1 MKRILATLSLGLFAS
16 AVASAQ
22 LSDYLDIY
30 IAQAKPDKRA
40 EFEALSRKI
49 ADANRKPKG
58 DRWIAMETTYGEGN
72 VFQFVSER
80 KDYAA
85 VDQSMKDFMGA
96 LNDALGPQGSKKLD
110 ADYNNTVVS
119 FRSELRRRRWDLS
132 INAPKDR
139 DAYVQIVGNAR
150 WLRTI
155 EVHVREGHVAQFE
168 DQVKQVKKAYENGG
182 NSWAF
187 FVSQVVAGA
196 PGNVYYISTLQPS
209 FAAFD
214 SAPSTRK
221 LMGDEAFAAWEKS
234 TGDTVTWSETR
245 ILRFLPELSSPPDAI
260 AQTAQEFWNP
270 KPVAMMTHKPK
281 AAAQVAAAPQQ

>member
-1 MKRILATLSLGLFAS
+1 MNRILATLSLGLFAS

-22 LSDYLDIY
+22 LSDYLDVY
-30 IAQAKPDKRA
+30 IVHAKPDKRA
-40 EFEALSRKI
+40 DFEAATRKV

-58 DRWIAMETTYGEGN
+58 DRWIAMENTYGEGN

-85 VDQSMKDFMGA
+85 IDQSMQDFMAA
-96 LNDALGPQGSKKLD
+96 LNEAFGPAGSKKLD
-110 ADYNNTVVS
+110 ADYLNTVVNV
-119 FRSELRRRRWDLS
+119 RSELRRRRWDLS

-139 DAYVQIVGNAR
+139 DGYVKIVGNAR

-155 EVHVREGHVAQFE
+155 EVHVREGHIAEFE
-168 DQVKQVKKAYENGG
+168 DQVKQVKTAYENGAS
-182 NSWAF
+182 SWSF

-209 FAAFD
+209 LASFD

-245 ILRFLPELSSPPDAI
+245 ILRLVPELSSPPDGI
-260 AQTAQEFWNP
+260 AQAAPDFWNP
-270 KPVAMMTHKPK
+270 KPATAMMARPKRVEPVAK
-281 AAAQVAAAPQQ
+281 AAQ

>member
-1 MKRILATLSLGLFAS
+1 MNRILATLSLGLFAS
-16 AVASAQ
+16 ALAPAQ
-22 LSDYLDIY
+22 MSSYLDIY
-30 IAQAKPDKRA
+30 VVQVKPDRRA
-40 EFEALSRKI
+40 DFEAISHKV

-58 DRWIAMETTYGEGN
+58 DRWIAMETSYGEGN
-72 VFQFVSER
+72 VFTFVSER
-80 KDYAA
+80 QDYAA
-85 VDQSMKDFMGA
+85 VGQSMKDFMSA
-96 LNDALGPQGSKKLD
+96 LNDAFGPAGSKKLG

-119 FRSELRRRRWDLS
+119 MRNELRRRRWDLS
-132 INAPKDR
+132 INAPKDP
-139 DAYVQIVGNAR
+139 DAYVKIVGSAR

-155 EVHVREGHVAQFE
+155 EVHVREGHIAEFE
-168 DQVKQVKKAYENGG
+168 DQVKQVKTAYESGAS
-182 NSWAF
+182 SWSF

-209 FAAFD
+209 LAAFD

-245 ILRFLPELSSPPDAI
+245 ILRFVPELSSPPDAI

-270 KPVAMMTHKPK
+270 KPVAMMTKPK
-281 AAAQVAAAPQQ
+281 PAAQVAAAPQQ

>member
-16 AVASAQ
+16 AVAPAQ
-22 LSDYLDIY
+22 MSSYLDVY
-30 IAQAKPDKRA
+30 IAHVKPDKRA
-40 EFEALSRKI
+40 DFEAISRKI

-85 VDQSMKDFMGA
+85 VDQSMKDFMSA
-96 LNDALGPQGSKKLD
+96 LNDALGPAGSKKLD
-110 ADYNNTVVS
+110 ADYNNTVTTV
-119 FRSELRRRRWDLS
+119 RSELRRRRWDLS
-132 INAPKDR
+132 FNAPKDPESY
-139 DAYVQIVGNAR
+139 AKIVGNAR

-155 EVHVREGHVAQFE
+155 EVHVRQGHEAAFE
-168 DQVKQVKKAYENGG
+168 DQVKQVKTAYESGAS
-182 NSWAF
+182 SWPI
-187 FVSQVVAGA
+187 FVSQVVAGT

-209 FAAFD
+209 LASFD

-221 LMGDEAFAAWEKS
+221 LMGEEAFAAWEKS

-245 ILRFLPELSSPPDAI
+245 ILRIRPEFSSAPDVV

-270 KPVAMMTHKPK
+270 KPVAAVGQKPK
-281 AAAQVAAAPQQ
+281 AVAQVAKASQ